1 MAKLAT
7 SISMRGKLEKIERD
21 STFLF
26 ENNSQKK
33 FANQNR
39 KSVEKKSDWLN

>member
-21 STFLF
+21 STFF
-26 ENNSQKK
+26 IWK
-33 FANQNR
+33 
-39 KSVEKKSDWLN
+39 